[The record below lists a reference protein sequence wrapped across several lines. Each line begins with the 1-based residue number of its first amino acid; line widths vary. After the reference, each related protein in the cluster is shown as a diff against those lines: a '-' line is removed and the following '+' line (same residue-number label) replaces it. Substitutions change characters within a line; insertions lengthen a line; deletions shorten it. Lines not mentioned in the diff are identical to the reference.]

1 MKLLVGAS
9 QKMGFQLANNP
20 KEVVLKDNKPNSYGK
35 EVDGLCGMDPHM
47 IVVVVPN
54 NKGEAY
60 SVVKKICCGER
71 GIPSQVVT
79 STVLGKEKSAYKLFL
94 V

>member
-1 MKLLVGAS
+1 
-9 QKMGFQLANNP
+9 
-20 KEVVLKDNKPNSYGK
+20 
-35 EVDGLCGMDPHM
+35 M

-79 STVLGKEKSAYKLFL
+79 STVLGKEKSMYTCDILFENNFSN
-94 V
+94 VV